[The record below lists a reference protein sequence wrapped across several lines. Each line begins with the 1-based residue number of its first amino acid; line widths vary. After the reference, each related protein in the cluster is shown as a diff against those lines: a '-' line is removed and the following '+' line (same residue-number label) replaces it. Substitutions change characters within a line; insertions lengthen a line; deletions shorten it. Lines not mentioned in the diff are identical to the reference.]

1 MPSRSATPTA
11 PDAPPPS
18 APVVAEVT
26 EPASTRDRIVAAAL
40 RLFSERG
47 PSAVSVRDLAEA
59 AGVTVPGL
67 YYHFA
72 SKADLIQAVYQARG
86 LGRSVAEMTPDD
98 IPTAGPV
105 EARVTE
111 YAQRNFARMQ
121 EDEEFLRLMHRE
133 AVLGDP
139 DAREVGLVLRQR
151 YHDRWRLVLAGS
163 TDLDPDADLDAAVHV
178 ISSFAWGLFVE
189 YLIQGDP
196 TLADRIEDL
205 ARMIAPSLRRAE

>member
-1 MPSRSATPTA
+1 MPAGTA
-11 PDAPPPS
+11 AAPARTSGPPEG
-18 APVVAEVT
+18 AT
-26 EPASTRDRIVAAAL
+26 EPTTRERIVAAAT

-59 AGVTVPGL
+59 AEVTVPGL

-105 EARVTE
+105 EARVIE
-111 YAQRNFARMQ
+111 YARRNFARMQ

-133 AVLGDP
+133 AALGDP
-139 DAREVGLVLRQR
+139 DAREVGVVLRER
-151 YHDRWRLVLAGS
+151 YEERWRAVLSGS
-163 TDLDPDADLDAAVHV
+163 SDLAPDADLDAAVRV
-178 ISSFAWGLFVE
+178 IAPFVWGVFAE
-189 YLIQGDP
+189 YLGQGDP
-196 TLADRIEDL
+196 AVADRIDDL
-205 ARMIAPSLRRAE
+205 ARLIAPSLRA

>member
-1 MPSRSATPTA
+1 MPAR
-11 PDAPPPS
+11 
-18 APVVAEVT
+18 APVAT
-26 EPASTRDRIVAAAL
+26 ADAAASPAASEPPVSTRERIVATAL

-59 AGVTVPGL
+59 ADVTVPGL

-72 SKADLIQAVYQARG
+72 SKAELIQAVYQARG
-86 LGRSVAEMTPDD
+86 LGRSVDEMTPDD
-98 IPTAGPV
+98 IPRAGPV
-105 EARVTE
+105 EARITE
-111 YAQRNFARMQ
+111 YAERNFARLC

-139 DAREVGLVLRQR
+139 DAVEVGRVLRDR
-151 YHDRWRLVLAGS
+151 YHGRWRAVLAGS

-189 YLIQGDP
+189 YLIQRDP
-196 TLADRIEDL
+196 SVASRIHDL
-205 ARMIAPSLRRAE
+205 ARMIAPSLRRAR